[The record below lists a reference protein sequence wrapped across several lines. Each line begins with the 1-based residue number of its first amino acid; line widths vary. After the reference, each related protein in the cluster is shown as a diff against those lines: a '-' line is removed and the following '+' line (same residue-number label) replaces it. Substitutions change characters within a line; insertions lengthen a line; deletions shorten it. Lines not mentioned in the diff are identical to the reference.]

1 MTGAI
6 RYRTYINGT
15 LEAEHETLQGV
26 ADYLFME
33 NALSERMYADF
44 LRNAREAEKTDDLIY
59 EMLWAYVAEDPYSLT
74 TIQHNYCR
82 LLYEAVEEAAGH
94 AKGGTL
100 SYTIPSGDRI
110 RIESVDKTSKSPSR
124 KPSAGA
130 RKPPA
135 KRKAPQRG
143 SSMSKAKKPAAGRSG
158 AKRNAKRKTVP
169 KTSYRTRL

>member
-1 MTGAI
+1 M

-44 LRNAREAEKTDDLIY
+44 LRNAREAAETDDLIY
-59 EMLWAYVAEDPYSLT
+59 ELVWAYVAEDPYNLT
-74 TIQHNYCR
+74 VLQHDCC
-82 LLYEAVEEAAGH
+82 EAMYDAVGDAIAH

-100 SYTIPSGDRI
+100 TYTIPSGDRI

-135 KRKAPQRG
+135 KRKAPKRATG
-143 SSMSKAKKPAAGRSG
+143 TSKARRPATSRP
-158 AKRNAKRKTVP
+158 NTKRKTAGARP
-169 KTSYRTRL
+169 